1 MLERVKQYIEKWHM
15 LKSED
20 RVIVGISGGADSVCL
35 VLILLELQKELG
47 FDMVGVH
54 VNHGLRGQ
62 AAKEDEE
69 FVEKLCQRYGIACES
84 YFENVEL
91 IAKKRKQSTE
101 EAGRE
106 VRRECFSKAIKKYR
120 GTKIALAHHQDDSAE
135 TMLIHLARGTGLRG
149 LGGIAPVKGNV
160 IRPLLCVRR
169 REIEAFLQERKESYC
184 VDDTN
189 ASDQYTRNRIR
200 NHVLPYLEEQ
210 VNPKAIEHMNETM
223 EQIRQVQE
231 LLDAWTED
239 AWGKCV
245 SEEFQSYC
253 IDEEAYK
260 KVPSVVQS
268 LLLKRVMATVAG
280 CEKDLE
286 AIHVSQIQ
294 ELFTKQT
301 GRKIDLP
308 YGMEAK
314 RNYQGISV
322 YRREDVTRDMP
333 DEILYDV
340 AQPEATFHWGTK
352 TILCKIRNADTFEK
366 SSAGMFNCDIIKS
379 NISFR
384 TRREGDYITIHPDGR
399 TQKLKSY
406 LINEKIPQSERDQL
420 LLVAEGS
427 HVLWIVGYRKSSA
440 YQVCADTKRILEIS
454 VYEGEENGR

>member
-169 REIEAFLQERKESYC
+169 R
-184 VDDTN
+184 
-189 ASDQYTRNRIR
+189 
-200 NHVLPYLEEQ
+200 
-210 VNPKAIEHMNETM
+210 
-223 EQIRQVQE
+223 
-231 LLDAWTED
+231 
-239 AWGKCV
+239 
-245 SEEFQSYC
+245 
-253 IDEEAYK
+253 
-260 KVPSVVQS
+260 
-268 LLLKRVMATVAG
+268 
-280 CEKDLE
+280 
-286 AIHVSQIQ
+286 
-294 ELFTKQT
+294 
-301 GRKIDLP
+301 
-308 YGMEAK
+308 
-314 RNYQGISV
+314 
-322 YRREDVTRDMP
+322 
-333 DEILYDV
+333 
-340 AQPEATFHWGTK
+340 
-352 TILCKIRNADTFEK
+352 
-366 SSAGMFNCDIIKS
+366 
-379 NISFR
+379 
-384 TRREGDYITIHPDGR
+384 
-399 TQKLKSY
+399 
-406 LINEKIPQSERDQL
+406 
-420 LLVAEGS
+420 
-427 HVLWIVGYRKSSA
+427 
-440 YQVCADTKRILEIS
+440 
-454 VYEGEENGR
+454 

>member
-1 MLERVKQYIEKWHM
+1 MLERVKQYIDKWHM
-15 LKSED
+15 LTSED
-20 RVIVGISGGADSVCL
+20 KIIVGISGGADSVCL
-35 VLILLELQKELG
+35 VLVLSELQKEIG
-47 FDMVGVH
+47 FEMVGVH
-54 VNHGLRGQ
+54 VNHGIRGEDADRD
-62 AAKEDEE
+62 AAFSEA
-69 FVEKLCQRYGIACES
+69 LCQRYGIPCES
-84 YFENVEL
+84 YFEKVEL

-106 VRRECFSKAIKKYR
+106 VRRECFAKAIKKHN

-169 REIEAFLQERKESYC
+169 KEIEAFLQERNESYC
-184 VDDTN
+184 IDDTN

-210 VNPKAIEHMNETM
+210 INPRAVAHMNETM

-231 LLDAWTED
+231 LLDCWTQKAWEQ
-239 AWGKCV
+239 CV
-245 SEEFQSYC
+245 SQETLGYSICEEP
-253 IDEEAYK
+253 YK
-260 KVPSVVQS
+260 TIPEVVKP
-268 LLLKRVMATVAG
+268 LLLKRMLAEVAG

-286 AIHVSQIQ
+286 AVHIAKLQ
-294 ELFTKQT
+294 ELFEKQT
-301 GRKIDLP
+301 SRKIDFP

-314 RNYQGISV
+314 RNYEGIVV
-322 YRREDVTRDMP
+322 YKKEDFCQQMP
-333 DEILYDV
+333 EEVVYDV
-340 AQPEATFHWGTK
+340 SQEEGMFSWGTK
-352 TILCKIRNADTFEK
+352 TISCKIRNVNTFEK
-366 SSAGMFNCDIIKS
+366 SSAGLFNCDIIKG

-406 LINEKIPQSERDQL
+406 FVNEKIPQSERDKL

-427 HVLWIVGYRKSSA
+427 HILWIVGYRKSSA
-440 YQVCADTKRILEIS
+440 YQVHEDTRKILEIN
-454 VYEGEENGR
+454 VYEGE